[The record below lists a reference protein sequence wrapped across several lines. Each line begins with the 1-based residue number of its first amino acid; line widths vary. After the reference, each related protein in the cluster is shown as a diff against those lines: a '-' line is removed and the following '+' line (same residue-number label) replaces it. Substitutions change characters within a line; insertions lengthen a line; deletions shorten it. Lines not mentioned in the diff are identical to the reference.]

1 LVCFFVIFSKKT
13 YIAFLDAEEPTFDP
27 TRMFAQPQQP
37 QNVQMALMTRGK
49 GQKPVLKSV
58 HLEVS
63 QSMKDSWAQEQQQ
76 SAQERNIVKNI
87 TLQMNERIQQ
97 RVDDDN
103 HDQPPFLSQSSYP
116 QHECQIPTGP
126 RRHQQQQQ

>member
-1 LVCFFVIFSKKT
+1 
-13 YIAFLDAEEPTFDP
+13 
-27 TRMFAQPQQP
+27 MFAQPQKP

-63 QSMKDSWAQEQQQ
+63 QSMKDSWGQSAEK
-76 SAQERNIVKNI
+76 SAQERNLVKNI
-87 TLQMNERIQQ
+87 TLQMNDRIQN
-97 RVDDDN
+97 DDSNNDA
-103 HDQPPFLSQSSYP
+103 PFFVSQSTFQ

-126 RRHQQQQQ
+126 RRDHNK